1 MIKVEVANIFKSFD
15 RPDGNLRVL
24 EDISI
29 ELGEN
34 EFVSIIGP
42 SGCGKSTLLRTI
54 AGLLEIDKGK
64 INIDGEISYLR
75 QNSSLMPWRNILDN
89 VLLPI
94 EIQTGKKPK
103 YTDEL
108 IESFNEFGLAGFE
121 KSMPGEISGGMA
133 KRAALLRTYLE
144 DRDILLLDEPFSSLD
159 AITRKTMGRW
169 LLEVWNKHRK
179 SVLFVTH
186 DIEEALLLSDKIYI
200 MDNLPSKIL
209 ETVVPAIGRPRNPE
223 AVYEKQ
229 FVDQRKHIEDL
240 LI

>member
-1 MIKVEVANIFKSFD
+1 MIKVEAANIFKSFD

-24 EDISI
+24 DDISI

-42 SGCGKSTLLRTI
+42 SGCGKSTLLRSI
-54 AGLLEIDKGK
+54 AGLLDIDKGQIK
-64 INIDGEISYLR
+64 INGEISYLR

-94 EIQTGKKPK
+94 EIRTGKKPE
-103 YTDEL
+103 YTEEL
-108 IESFNEFGLAGFE
+108 RESFSEFGIAGFE
-121 KSMPGEISGGMA
+121 NSMPDEISGGMA
-133 KRAALLRTYLE
+133 KRASLLRAYLE

-159 AITRKTMGRW
+159 AITRKAMGRW

-186 DIEEALLLSDKIYI
+186 DIEEALLLSDRIYI

-209 ETVVPAIGRPRNPE
+209 ETVVPSIGRPRNPE
-223 AVYEKQ
+223 SVYEKQ
-229 FVDQRKHIEDL
+229 FMDQRKHIENL

>member
-1 MIKVEVANIFKSFD
+1 MIKVEVANIFKSFE
-15 RPDGNLRVL
+15 RPDGKLSVL
-24 EDISI
+24 EDVTI

-54 AGLLEIDKGK
+54 AGFTGIDSGR
-64 INIDGEISYLR
+64 ISVSGEISYLR
-75 QNSSLMPWRNILDN
+75 QSSTLMPWRNILAN

-94 EIQTGKKPK
+94 EIRSGRKPE

-108 IESFNEFGLAGFE
+108 KAIFQEFGLQGFE
-121 KSMPGEISGGMA
+121 GSMPGEISGGMA

-169 LLEVWNKHRK
+169 LLEVWNKHKK

-186 DIEEALLLSDKIYI
+186 DIEEALLLSDRIYI

-209 ETVVPAIGRPRNPE
+209 KTVLPAMGRPRSPE
-223 AVYEKQ
+223 SVYEKQ
-229 FVDQRKHIEDL
+229 FIDQRKQIEDL

>member
-1 MIKVEVANIFKSFD
+1 MIKVEAKGIYKSFE
-15 RPDGNLRVL
+15 RPDGKLKVL
-24 EDISI
+24 EDVSI
-29 ELGEN
+29 ELGKN
-34 EFVSIIGP
+34 EFVSILGP
-42 SGCGKSTLLRTI
+42 SGCGKSTLLRAI
-54 AGLLEIDKGK
+54 AGLLDTDKGK
-64 INIDGEISYLR
+64 ISVDGEISYLR
-75 QNSSLMPWRNILDN
+75 QNSSLMPWRNILEN

-94 EIQTGKKPK
+94 EIQTGKKPE

-108 IESFNEFGLAGFE
+108 MESFSEFGLAGFE
-121 KSMPGEISGGMA
+121 KSMPDEISGGMA
-133 KRAALLRTYLE
+133 KRAALLRAYLE

-159 AITRKTMGRW
+159 AITRKSMGRW

-186 DIEEALLLSDKIYI
+186 DIEEALLLSDRIYI

-209 ETVVPAIGRPRNPE
+209 ETIVPSIGRPRKPE

-229 FVDQRKHIEDL
+229 FMDQRKHIENL

>member
-1 MIKVEVANIFKSFD
+1 MIKVEAANIFKSFD
-15 RPDGNLRVL
+15 RPGGKLLVL
-24 EDISI
+24 EDVSI

-34 EFVSIIGP
+34 EFVSILGP

-64 INIDGEISYLR
+64 INVDSEISYLR

-94 EIQTGKKPK
+94 EIKTRKRPE

-108 IESFNEFGLAGFE
+108 VESFNEFGLAGFE

-144 DRDILLLDEPFSSLD
+144 DRDIMLLDEPFSSLD
-159 AITRKTMGRW
+159 AITRKAMGRW
-169 LLEVWNKHRK
+169 LLEVWNKHMK

-186 DIEEALLLSDKIYI
+186 DIEEALLLSDRIYI

-209 ETVVPAIGRPRNPE
+209 ETMVPSVGRPRNPE
-223 AVYEKQ
+223 SVYEKP
-229 FVDQRKHIEDL
+229 FIEQRKHIENL

>member
-1 MIKVEVANIFKSFD
+1 MIKIEAKNIYKTFE
-15 RPDGNLRVL
+15 RPDGKLKVL
-24 EDISI
+24 EDVSI
-29 ELGEN
+29 ILREN
-34 EFVSIIGP
+34 EFVSILGP
-42 SGCGKSTLLRTI
+42 SGCGKSTLLRAI
-54 AGLLEIDKGK
+54 AGLLEIDKGE

-94 EIQTGKKPK
+94 EIQTGKKPD
-103 YTDEL
+103 YNDEL
-108 IESFNEFGLAGFE
+108 RESFGEFGLADFE
-121 KSMPGEISGGMA
+121 NSMPVEISGGMI

-144 DRDILLLDEPFSSLD
+144 ERDILLLDEPFSSLD
-159 AITRKTMGRW
+159 AITRKAMGRW

-186 DIEEALLLSDKIYI
+186 DIEEALLLSDRIYI

-209 ETVVPAIGRPRNPE
+209 ETVVPSIGRPRNPE
-223 AVYEKQ
+223 SVYEKQ
-229 FVDQRKHIEDL
+229 FIDQRKQIENL